1 MKEFTYKICDDLGIH
16 ARPAGMLV
24 KKAGE
29 YGSEI
34 TIYKDEKSADCKR
47 LFAVMGLSVKKGDT
61 VRVTVSGADEDAAA
75 AELEGFF
82 RNNL

>member
-1 MKEFTYKICDDLGIH
+1 MACKCGSQIVLCNLPIRFDTYVGCSHGC
-16 ARPAGMLV
+16 RYCFV
-24 KKAGE
+24 QKKNGQLEA
-29 YGSEI
+29 
-34 TIYKDEKSADCKR
+34 
-47 LFAVMGLSVKKGDT
+47 VKKGDT